1 MLFSVSIFLRLKWIK
16 SNETEFFISVICL
29 CRTFFFIQKG
39 KKNSNLGKHEALLKA
54 TNIFLYHI
62 FFKYWYS
69 WYFLVVK
76 VSKGLRTSM
85 GSFLNDGDTE
95 CKQRKSVNRERRYV
109 WAESES
115 SRNVIVLCHIPAL
128 SKPVCLLLQTHT
140 VTHFTVKHLFHCAT
154 F

>member
-1 MLFSVSIFLRLKWIK
+1 MNQIKWNWVLYFCYL
-16 SNETEFFISVICL
+16 SLQNF
-29 CRTFFFIQKG
+29 FFFIQKG
-39 KKNSNLGKHEALLKA
+39 KKCSHLGKHEALLKA

-69 WYFLVVK
+69 WYSLVVK
-76 VSKGLRTSM
+76 VSM
-85 GSFLNDGDTE
+85 DSFLNDGDTE